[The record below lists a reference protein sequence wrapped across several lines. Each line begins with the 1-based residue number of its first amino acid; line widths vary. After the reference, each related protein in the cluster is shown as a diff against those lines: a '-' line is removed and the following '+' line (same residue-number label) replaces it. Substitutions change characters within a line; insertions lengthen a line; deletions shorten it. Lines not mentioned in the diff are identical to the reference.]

1 MTPESVR
8 RARELMARPDIEAV
22 SFDVFDT
29 VLLRRCTAPDGVF
42 ERTLAHAPLSDGHR
56 KLADSFVQHRTI
68 AEYRARA
75 KALKAGATEV
85 TIGDIYRH
93 FPAHVFGIDPS
104 GRAGLADAEFAAEL
118 DLCFV
123 NPEIATLAAEART
136 RGLKVG
142 FVSDTYWD
150 GPRLERLLRS
160 RHPDLPIDFLYASCD
175 HGFGKS
181 FGLFKIVLESERL
194 EAGRLLHIGDNLTA
208 DLHVPASLG
217 INTVHYPQHP
227 NWLAGAVRREETFV
241 RSARLRR
248 PEFSQRLDGGLRA
261 LRRMATS
268 RLDGTGPALA
278 AGAGVLG
285 PVFMAFQRFVA
296 AQVNAL
302 ATPGRRVKVAFL
314 ARDAFLPMRIW
325 NASAAGEA
333 FYVEINRRV
342 ALVGGSERPE
352 PLQDLFSMMRIL
364 DRPAVE
370 GFLKAEIPAVTE
382 FFAGQDDGMTTGG
395 AFARELPRLLD
406 DERMS
411 EVSRAMR
418 RGLLDYLRHAI
429 DGFDDCTDLILV
441 DLGYSGTIQRALRNI
456 FDIESVDKRIH
467 GVYLATVDD
476 NFAQLPAGDSVSG
489 FIDDT
494 IMTPFSKRMVL
505 RNIAVIEQCCSAPVG
520 SILDYMGGA
529 VRREADVRPR
539 PMIERAFDVQEACV
553 AFADAYRTA
562 AREAGID
569 PLDGGEASRIWAA
582 AMLSR
587 FLMLP
592 TREERQFFGP
602 LLQDVNLGS
611 RSLVPMIDGGYIE
624 AMMGTL
630 PLPMV
635 CAAREPP
642 MWLGGSIGE
651 VLPMAGYVYAMV
663 GEGLA
668 PLDLLGD
675 DALGPVS
682 VAIVKDGR
690 ATPVTVEAT
699 LTGFGDIRLR
709 VPIPLSHQNGQV
721 ALALDNYLARG
732 VIKTLMVQRGADVGS
747 ALLAGAMEPIALTEL
762 RGLRAKLNEHHFRA
776 DGTNPYLLI
785 PVADGKEAVA
795 VLTITVSPL
804 FVGAPPEDGSESQP
818 LAVAAR
824 S

>member
-1 MTPESVR
+1 MTPESMR
-8 RARELMARPDIEAV
+8 RAHELMSRPDIEAV

-42 ERTLAHAPLSDGHR
+42 ERALAYAAISESRR

-75 KALKAGATEV
+75 KVMKSGATEV
-85 TIGDIYRH
+85 SIEEIYAH
-93 FPAHVFGIDPS
+93 FPTHVFGIEPS
-104 GRAGLADAEFAAEL
+104 GKAGLADAELAAEL
-118 DLCFV
+118 DLCFI
-123 NPEIATLAAEART
+123 NPQIAALAIEARK

-142 FVSDTYWD
+142 FVSDTYWT
-150 GPRLERLLRS
+150 GPHLEHLLRS
-160 RHPDLPIDFLYASCD
+160 RHAGLPIDFLYASCD
-175 HGFGKS
+175 HRVGKS
-181 FGLFKIVLESERL
+181 FGLFKIVLAAENL
-194 EAGRLLHIGDNLTA
+194 EAERLLHIGDNLTA
-208 DLHVPASLG
+208 DVTVPSSLG

-227 NWLAGAVRREETFV
+227 HWLAGAVRREETFV

-268 RLDGTGPALA
+268 RLDGAGPAVA

-285 PVFMAFQRFVA
+285 PIFVAFHRFVA
-296 AQVNAL
+296 ERVSAIA
-302 ATPGRRVKVAFL
+302 ASGRQVKVAFL

-325 NASAAGEA
+325 NAEAAGEA

-342 ALVGGSERPE
+342 ALVGGSERTE

-370 GFLKAEIPAVTE
+370 GFLKTEIPAVTE
-382 FFAGQDDGMTTGG
+382 FFVGQSDGMTTGG

-406 DERMS
+406 DVRMS
-411 EVSRAMR
+411 EVARSMR
-418 RGLLDYLRHAI
+418 RGLLDYLRRII
-429 DGFDDCTDLILV
+429 DGFDDCSDLVLV

-456 FDIESVDKRIH
+456 FDIEAIDKRIH
-467 GVYLATVDD
+467 GIYLATVDD
-476 NFAQLPAGDSVSG
+476 NFAQLPQGDSVSG
-489 FIDDT
+489 FIDDG
-494 IMTPFSKRMVL
+494 IMTPFSKRMML

-520 SILDYMGGA
+520 SILDYVDGT

-539 PMIERAFDVQEACV
+539 SMIERAFDVQEACV
-553 AFADAYRTA
+553 AFADAYRKA
-562 AREAGID
+562 ARETGID
-569 PLDGGEASRIWAA
+569 PLDGGDASRTWAA
-582 AMLSR
+582 AILSR
-587 FLMLP
+587 LLMLP

-611 RSLVPMIDGGYIE
+611 RGLVPMIDGGYME

-651 VLPMAGYVYAMV
+651 VMPMAGYVYAMV

-668 PLDLLGD
+668 PVDLLGD

-682 VAIVKDGR
+682 VAMVKDGQ
-690 ATPVTVEAT
+690 ATPVTVEAA

-709 VPIPLSHQNGQV
+709 IPVPRSHQNAQV
-721 ALALDNYLARG
+721 ALALDGYLARG
-732 VIKTLMVQRGADVGS
+732 VIKTVTVQRGEDVGS
-747 ALLAGAMEPIALTEL
+747 ALLAGAMEPVALTEL
-762 RGLRAKLNEHHFRA
+762 KGLRAILNEHHFRA
-776 DGTNPYLLI
+776 DGVNPYLLI
-785 PVADGKEAVA
+785 PIAGGKEAVA
-795 VLTITVSPL
+795 VLTVAISPL
-804 FVGAPPEDGSESQP
+804 FIGSPSLDGSERQS
-818 LAVAAR
+818 LAVAAQN
-824 S
+824 